1 MKRSNNKLL
10 VLIVGPSGSG
20 KSTLERELVE
30 NYSNYYSRVI
40 SHTTRPPRE
49 GEVNGKH
56 YYFTSKRKFVK
67 MKKEKKF
74 LENVEFNGNF
84 YGCSIE
90 EIERINKDNKDAI
103 LIVEPNGLAQILKK
117 IEKEHLSFT
126 PLVTYM
132 NIPKSCLE
140 ANMKLRGDSEE
151 EIQKRLNDGI
161 KESFEEKNINPDIIV
176 NRLYK
181 NLYKNIQNQI
191 FMWKKIY
198 LKD

>member
-1 MKRSNNKLL
+1 MTTNSKRLL

-20 KSTLERELVE
+20 KSTLERDLAA
-30 NYSNYYSRVI
+30 NYSDYYSRVI
-40 SHTTRPPRE
+40 SHTTRKPRE
-49 GEVNGKH
+49 GEVDGKNYH
-56 YYFTSKRKFVK
+56 FTSKRKFVK
-67 MKKEKKF
+67 MKKENKF
-74 LENVEFNGNF
+74 LENVEFNGNL

-90 EIERINKDNKDAI
+90 EIERINKNKKDAI

-117 IEKEHLSFT
+117 IEKEHLPFT
-126 PLVTYM
+126 PLVIYM
-132 NIPKSCLE
+132 DISKKYLE
-140 ANMKLRGDSEE
+140 SNMRLRGDSEE

-161 KESFEEKNINPDIIV
+161 KESFEEKKINPDIVV